1 MTAPEFSSALVQWA
15 ASAGYALTPQ
25 DPSGAAVFWTDPGG
39 EIRSYIRS
47 GSDGYTIT
55 TAERASDE
63 QFDLF
68 APSMETIERYLV
80 SKFATRV
87 RSRRGLPRLK
97 IPTTVDSIAPGYR
110 VGDADAEGFRTL
122 FDDQGGVVATAL
134 GNMSAV
140 TKLVKLSHLV
150 SPPLAEVLAAFDD
163 PRGRPLYTV

>member
-47 GSDGYTIT
+47 SSDGYTIT

-110 VGDADAEGFRTL
+110 SEMPTQRLPDAVRRRGSCRGYRPRQHERGDEAGETL
-122 FDDQGGVVATAL
+122 SPGVA
-134 GNMSAV
+134 SA
-140 TKLVKLSHLV
+140 
-150 SPPLAEVLAAFDD
+150 
-163 PRGRPLYTV
+163 G